1 MLHLAA
7 HYSGQTEN
15 LTDSKGTNVIET
27 GFDPQKLHHQETV
40 FNLSNGYLGTRG
52 TFEEGYPQDSP
63 ATMIHGVYDDVEIAK
78 TELVNCPNWLALTI
92 AIDGQRF
99 GMESGE
105 ILAYERRLDLR
116 LGVVSRN
123 VRWRSPSGHTLEF
136 HFERFVSLADCHVLG
151 IRCQIT
157 SIDFEG
163 EIKVVS
169 GFDAE
174 PKTQGRPHWET
185 IDRGSKND
193 LMWLHT
199 RTLHSNIRLG
209 MAAKLIT
216 GDDQFVVYS
225 TGSELEA
232 KCYCVPGQTLSVE
245 KIVTVFT
252 SRDTQVPLEVALNKL
267 GQNPRSYLTLL
278 AAHIAAWDRVWQD
291 NDVIIEGDT
300 LAQLSVRYNIFQ
312 LLAVAPRNHERVSI
326 TPKTLSGFGYRGHI
340 FWDTE
345 IFILPLLVLT
355 QPTLA
360 RNLLNYR
367 YHTLPQARLKAQ
379 EMGYQGAM
387 FAWES
392 ADTGEE
398 VTPRWVPDPNG
409 KMVRIWCGD
418 LEVHINADI
427 AYAAWQYWK
436 MTGDD
441 DWMRSYGAEMFLD
454 TANFWESRVEW
465 NQTRHCYEIRDVIGP
480 DENHDR
486 VDNNA
491 FTNLLVSWHLKSAVV
506 LWEWLSQDYPET
518 ASHLADTLKISPEKL
533 QHWTEIANQIF
544 VNIDPSTGLIEQ
556 FDGFFDL
563 EYVNFADYEYRT
575 TSMQGLLGVEET
587 SQKQILKQPD
597 VLMAL
602 YLLRD
607 LYDRETLQANWDY
620 YTPRTDHSY
629 GSSLGPA
636 INAIVACDLDRPD
649 TAYNHFMQ
657 AAVVDLLN
665 VRLNANDGVHAASAG
680 GVWQAVVF
688 GFGGVRMTESGPV
701 ASAKLPSNWKRLQF
715 KLKWCNQW
723 YEFDLRPEFVCNDD
737 RTTEVLQVSA

>member
-7 HYSGQTEN
+7 HNSGQAHN
-15 LTDSKGTNVIET
+15 LTDSKGTHVIER

-52 TFEEGYPQDSP
+52 TFEEGYPRDSP

-92 AIDGQRF
+92 TIDEQRF

-105 ILAYERRLDLR
+105 ILTYERGLDLR
-116 LGVVSRN
+116 LGVLSRN
-123 VRWRSPSGHTLEF
+123 VRWRSPKGQTVEF
-136 HFERFVSLADCHVLG
+136 NFERFVSLADCHTLA

-163 EIKVVS
+163 EVKITS
-169 GFDAE
+169 GFNAE
-174 PKTQGRPHWET
+174 PTTQRRPHWKT
-185 IDRGSKND
+185 IERGSKD
-193 LMWLHT
+193 SVMWLHT
-199 RTLHSNIRLG
+199 QTKSSQIQLG
-209 MAAKLIT
+209 MAAKLT
-216 GDDQFVVYS
+216 TQDDEFVISS
-225 TGSELEA
+225 TDSEVEA
-232 KCYCVPGQTLSVE
+232 KCYCLPGQTFGIE
-245 KIVTVFT
+245 KVVTVFT
-252 SRDTQVPLEVALNKL
+252 SRDTEIPLDIALDRL
-267 GQNPRSYLTLL
+267 AENPSYPSLL
-278 AAHIAAWDRVWQD
+278 AAHIAAWDLLWKD

-312 LLAVAPRNHERVSI
+312 LLAVAPRNDDRVSI
-326 TPKTLSGFGYRGHI
+326 PPKTLSGFGYRGHI

-355 QPTLA
+355 QPALA

-367 YHTLPQARLKAQ
+367 YHNLPQARLKAQ
-379 EMGYQGAM
+379 EMGFEGAM

-418 LEVHINADI
+418 LEIHINSDI

-436 MTGDD
+436 ITGDD
-441 DWMRSYGAEMFLD
+441 EWMGSYGAEMFLD

-465 NQTRHCYEIRDVIGP
+465 NETRNCYDIRDVIGP

-491 FTNLLVSWHLKSAVV
+491 FTNLMVRWHLKSAIT
-506 LWEWLSQDYPET
+506 LWEWLSQGYPET
-518 ASHLADTLKISPEKL
+518 ASHLANTLKISPEKL
-533 QHWTEIANQIF
+533 QNWAEIAEQIF
-544 VNIDPSTGLIEQ
+544 INIDSSTGLIEQ

-563 EYVNFADYEYRT
+563 EYINFADYESRK

-587 SQKQILKQPD
+587 SKKQILKQPD
-597 VLMAL
+597 VLMVL

-607 LYDRETLQANWDY
+607 LYDKQTLQANWDY

-636 INAIVACDLDRPD
+636 INAIVACDLKQPE
-649 TAYNHFMQ
+649 TAYDHFMQ
-657 AAVVDLLN
+657 AALVDLVN

-680 GVWQAVVF
+680 GVWQAVIF
-688 GFGGVRMTESGPV
+688 GFGGIRMTESGPV
-701 ASAKLPSNWKRLQF
+701 ACAKLPANWKRLQF
-715 KLKWCNQW
+715 KLKWRDQW
-723 YEFDLRPEFVCNDD
+723 HEFDLRLELACNNDE
-737 RTTEVLQVSA
+737 TTEVFQASA

>member
-7 HYSGQTEN
+7 HNSGEAQK
-15 LTDSKGTNVIET
+15 LTDSKGTNVIER
-27 GFDPQKLHHQETV
+27 GFDPQQLHHQETV

-63 ATMIHGVYDDVEIAK
+63 GTMIHGVYDDVEIAK

-92 AIDGQRF
+92 TVDGQRF

-105 ILAYERRLDLR
+105 ILTYERRLDLR
-116 LGVVSRN
+116 LGIVSRN
-123 VRWRSPSGHTLEF
+123 VRWRSPNGHTLEF
-136 HFERFVSLADCHVLG
+136 NFERFVSLADCHVLG
-151 IRCQIT
+151 VRCQIT

-163 EIKVVS
+163 EIKVAS

-174 PKTQGRPHWET
+174 PKTQGRPHWKT
-185 IDRGSKND
+185 IGRGSKD
-193 LMWLHT
+193 SVMWLHT
-199 RTLHSNIRLG
+199 QTLHSKIQLG
-209 MAAKLIT
+209 MAGKLVT
-216 GDDQFVVYS
+216 ENDEFVISS

-232 KCYCVPGQTLSVE
+232 KCDCIPGQTLGIE
-245 KIVTVFT
+245 KVVTVFT
-252 SRDTQVPLEVALNKL
+252 SRDTQAPLEVALDRL
-267 GQNPRSYLTLL
+267 TQNPSYSTLL
-278 AAHIAAWDRVWQD
+278 AAHISAWDLVWKD

-300 LAQLSVRYNIFQ
+300 LAQLSIRYNIFQ
-312 LLAVAPRNHERVSI
+312 LIAVAPRNDERVSI
-326 TPKTLSGFGYRGHI
+326 PPKTLSGFGYRGHV

-355 QPTLA
+355 QPSIA

-367 YHTLPQARLKAQ
+367 YHTLPQARIKAQ
-379 EMGYQGAM
+379 EMGYEGAM

-418 LEVHINADI
+418 LEVHINSDI

-441 DWMRSYGAEMFLD
+441 EWMRSCGAEMFLD

-465 NQTRHCYEIRDVIGP
+465 NETRNCYEIRDVIGP

-491 FTNLLVSWHLKSAVV
+491 FTNLMVKWHLKSAIS
-506 LWEWLSQDYPET
+506 LWEWLSQGEPQK
-518 ASHLADTLKISPEKL
+518 ASYLADTLKISPEKL
-533 QHWTEIANQIF
+533 QHWAEIANQIF

-563 EYVNFADYEYRT
+563 EYVNFADYESRT

-597 VLMAL
+597 VLMVL

-649 TAYNHFMQ
+649 TAYDHFMQ
-657 AAVVDLLN
+657 AALVDLGN

-680 GVWQAVVF
+680 GVWQALIF

-701 ASAKLPSNWKRLQF
+701 ASAKLPSNWKRLKF
-715 KLKWCNQW
+715 KLKWRNEW
-723 YEFDLRPEFVCNDD
+723 YKFDFCSELACNDGE
-737 RTTEVLQVSA
+737 TTEVLQASA

>member
-7 HYSGQTEN
+7 HNSGQAQN
-15 LTDSKGTNVIET
+15 LTDSKGTHVIER

-92 AIDGQRF
+92 TIDGQRF

-105 ILAYERRLDLR
+105 ILTYERRLDLR
-116 LGVVSRN
+116 LGILSRN
-123 VRWRSPSGHTLEF
+123 VRWRSPNGQTVEF
-136 HFERFVSLADCHVLG
+136 NFERFVSLADRHTLA

-163 EIKVVS
+163 EVKITS
-169 GFDAE
+169 SFDPE
-174 PKTQGRPHWET
+174 PTTQGRSHWQN
-185 IDRGSKND
+185 IQQGSKD
-193 LMWLHT
+193 SVMWL
-199 RTLHSNIRLG
+199 RTQTKTSQIQLG
-209 MAAKLIT
+209 MAAKLT
-216 GDDQFVVYS
+216 TQDDEFVISS
-225 TGSELEA
+225 TDSQVEA
-232 KCYCVPGQTLSVE
+232 RCYFLPGQTFGVE

-252 SRDTQVPLEVALNKL
+252 SRDTEIPLDVALDRL
-267 GQNPRSYLTLL
+267 TENPSYPSLL
-278 AAHIAAWDRVWQD
+278 AAHIAAWDLVWKD

-312 LLAVAPRNHERVSI
+312 LLAVAPHNDDRVSI
-326 TPKTLSGFGYRGHI
+326 PPKTLSGFGYRGHI

-355 QPTLA
+355 QPALA

-367 YHTLPQARLKAQ
+367 YHTLPQARLKAK
-379 EMGYQGAM
+379 EMGFEGAM

-418 LEVHINADI
+418 LEIHINSDI

-436 MTGDD
+436 ITGDD
-441 DWMRSYGAEMFLD
+441 EWMGSYGAEMFLD

-465 NQTRHCYEIRDVIGP
+465 NETRNCYDIRDVIGP

-491 FTNLLVSWHLKSAVV
+491 FTNLMVRWHLKSAIT
-506 LWEWLSQDYPET
+506 LWEWLSQGYPET
-518 ASHLADTLKISPEKL
+518 ASHLANTLKISPEKL
-533 QHWTEIANQIF
+533 QHWAEIAEQIF
-544 VNIDPSTGLIEQ
+544 INIDSSTGLIEQ

-563 EYVNFADYEYRT
+563 EYINFADYESRK

-587 SQKQILKQPD
+587 SKKQILKQPD
-597 VLMAL
+597 VLMVL

-607 LYDRETLQANWDY
+607 LYDKQTLQVNWDY

-636 INAIVACDLDRPD
+636 INAIVACDLDRAD

-657 AAVVDLLN
+657 AALVDLVN

-680 GVWQAVVF
+680 GVWQAVIF
-688 GFGGVRMTESGPV
+688 GFGGIRMTESGPV
-701 ASAKLPSNWKRLQF
+701 ACAKLPSNWKRLQF
-715 KLKWCNQW
+715 KLKWRDQW
-723 YEFDLRPEFVCNDD
+723 HEFDLRQELACNDD
-737 RTTEVLQVSA
+737 ETTEVFQASA

>member
-1 MLHLAA
+1 MLHLTV
-7 HYSGQTEN
+7 HDLGQTQH
-15 LTDSKGTNVIET
+15 LTDSKGTNVIER
-27 GFDPQKLHHQETV
+27 GFNPQQLHHQETV

-63 ATMIHGVYDDVEIAK
+63 ATMIHGIYDDVEIAK

-92 AIDGQRF
+92 NIDGQRF
-99 GMESGE
+99 GIESGE
-105 ILAYERRLDLR
+105 VLTYERRLDLR
-116 LGVVSRN
+116 LGVLSRN
-123 VRWRSPSGHTLEF
+123 VRWRSPNGHTLEF
-136 HFERFVSLADCHVLG
+136 HFERFVSLADRHVLA

-163 EIKVVS
+163 EIKVAS
-169 GFDAE
+169 GFDAD
-174 PKTQGRPHWET
+174 PKTQGRSHWKT
-185 IDRGSKND
+185 IVQDSTD
-193 LMWLHT
+193 SVMWLHT
-199 RTLHSNIRLG
+199 QTQSSKIQLG
-209 MAAKLIT
+209 IGAKLT
-216 GDDQFVVYS
+216 TDDEFVISS
-225 TGSELEA
+225 TGLELEA
-232 KCYCVPGQTLSVE
+232 KCYCFPGQTLSLE
-245 KIVTVFT
+245 KVVTVFT
-252 SRDTQVPLEVALNKL
+252 SRDTEAPLKVALDRL
-267 GQNPRSYLTLL
+267 AQNPSYSTLL
-278 AAHIAAWDRVWQD
+278 AAHIAAWDRLWKD

-312 LLAVAPRNHERVSI
+312 LLAVTPRNDERVSI
-326 TPKTLSGFGYRGHI
+326 PPKTLSGFGYRGHI

-379 EMGYQGAM
+379 EMGYRGAM

-418 LEVHINADI
+418 LEIHINSDI

-441 DWMRSYGAEMFLD
+441 EWMRSYGAEIFFD

-465 NQTRHCYEIRDVIGP
+465 NKTRNCYEILDVIGP

-486 VDNNA
+486 VDNNS
-491 FTNLLVSWHLKSAVV
+491 FTNLMVIWHLKSAVA
-506 LWEWLSQDYPET
+506 LWEWLSQCDQT
-518 ASHLADTLKISPEKL
+518 ASRLAENLKITPEKL
-533 QHWTEIANQIF
+533 QHWLEIANQIF

-563 EYVNFADYEYRT
+563 EYVNFADYESRT

-587 SQKQILKQPD
+587 SKKQILKQPD
-597 VLMAL
+597 VLMLL

-607 LYDRETLQANWDY
+607 LYDKQTLQTNWDY

-636 INAIVACDLDRPD
+636 INAIVACDLDLPD
-649 TAYNHFMQ
+649 TGYSHFMQ
-657 AAVVDLLN
+657 AALVDLSN

-715 KLKWCNQW
+715 KLQWRNEW
-723 YEFDLRPEFVCNDD
+723 YEFDLRPELAYNNDE
-737 RTTEVLQVSA
+737 TTEVLQVSA